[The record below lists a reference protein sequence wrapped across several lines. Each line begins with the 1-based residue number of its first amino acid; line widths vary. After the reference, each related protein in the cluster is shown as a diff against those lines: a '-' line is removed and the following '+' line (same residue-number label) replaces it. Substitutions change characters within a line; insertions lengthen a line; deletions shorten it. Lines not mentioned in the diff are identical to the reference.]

1 MCATNPGIT
10 LQKAEFKATYSDGTL
25 IGDSN
30 GIFRS
35 DENGEVRISDLKPDK
50 TVIVTEVTVPP
61 GFTKDTQSQIIKLSD
76 YDKPSNLGVPI
87 TKRGNAQVLASNL
100 LTSSNYSF
108 SLNVIPMQTGE
119 YVTDIYFDFGVDFQ
133 STTGP
138 P

>member
-1 MCATNPGIT
+1 M
-10 LQKAEFKATYSDGTL
+10 
-25 IGDSN
+25 
-30 GIFRS
+30 
-35 DENGEVRISDLKPDK
+35 RISDLKPDK